1 MQAEELIASGH
12 QLLATRHY
20 CPLECV
26 QPKCSELQRVCTL
39 LRERLEI
46 RRQTLEKCHHLQEQ
60 VDRVIK
66 KNDIIIINH
75 RHLVK
80 PLNCKFIKLN

>member
-1 MQAEELIASGH
+1 MIFQIGAFFIKPDVVRAEELITSGH

-46 RRQTLEKCHHLQEQ
+46 RRQTLAKCRHLQEQ

-66 KNDIIIINH
+66 QSFIN
-75 RHLVK
+75 K
-80 PLNCKFIKLN
+80 S